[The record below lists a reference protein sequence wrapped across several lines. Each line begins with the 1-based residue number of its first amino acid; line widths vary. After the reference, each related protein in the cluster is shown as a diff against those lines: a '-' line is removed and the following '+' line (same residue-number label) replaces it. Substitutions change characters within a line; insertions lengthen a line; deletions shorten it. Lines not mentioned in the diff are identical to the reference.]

1 MSIQKISANAKKD
14 ATMLFWVVI
23 SAIIHSFALV
33 NFSIPNK
40 FYPGG
45 YSGIARLISDIFE
58 DFLHLSLPFSIIYL
72 LMNVS
77 SCLVVYR
84 SIGKKFTMFSIIQF
98 ALVSFLT
105 GICKPL
111 LMISDPLLVAVFGGI
126 IGGFG
131 VGIALSHGA
140 SSGGSDFLSVYFS
153 NKYKRSFWNLIFGMN
168 CVVLG
173 IAGFIYGWNIVLY
186 SIILQFCSNQV
197 VKRMHKRYTHQTL
210 TIITQYPD
218 EVIESVFVGT
228 RHGITKI
235 HAEGAYLKQDV
246 TMLYT
251 VVNSFQTKDVI
262 KAVRE
267 ADCHAFINIQDS
279 INVDGN
285 FYQKPLD

>member
-1 MSIQKISANAKKD
+1 MSTQMIKANLKQD
-14 ATMLFWVVI
+14 AQMLFWVIV
-23 SAIIHSFALV
+23 SAIIHSFALI

-45 YSGIARLISDIFE
+45 YSGIARLLTDVIE
-58 DFLHLSLPFSIIYL
+58 DFLHLSLPFSLIYL
-72 LMNVS
+72 LMNVLS
-77 SCLVVYR
+77 SMLVYKSV
-84 SIGKKFTMFSIIQF
+84 GKKFTVFSIIQF

-105 GICKPL
+105 AVLKPAL
-111 LMISDPLLVAVFGGI
+111 IISDPLLVAVFGGI
-126 IGGFG
+126 IGGLG

-153 NKYKRSFWNLIFGMN
+153 NKYKRSFWNLFFGIN

-210 TIITQYPD
+210 TIITQFPD
-218 EVIESVFVGT
+218 EVIESVFHGT

-251 VVNSFQTKDVI
+251 VVNSYQTKDVI

-267 ADCHAFINIQDS
+267 ADSHAFINIQDS
-279 INVDGN
+279 INVEGN

>member
-1 MSIQKISANAKKD
+1 MSTQMIKANLKQD
-14 ATMLFWVVI
+14 AQMLFWVIV
-23 SAIIHSFALV
+23 SAIIHSCALI

-45 YSGIARLISDIFE
+45 YSGIARLLTDVIE
-58 DFLHLSLPFSIIYL
+58 DFLHLSLPFSLIYL
-72 LMNVS
+72 LMNVLS
-77 SCLVVYR
+77 SMLVYKSV
-84 SIGKKFTMFSIIQF
+84 GKKFTVFSIIQF
-98 ALVSFLT
+98 ALVSLLT
-105 GICKPL
+105 AVLKPAL
-111 LMISDPLLVAVFGGI
+111 IISDPLLVAVFGGI
-126 IGGFG
+126 IGGLG

-210 TIITQYPD
+210 TIITQFPD
-218 EVIESVFVGT
+218 EVIESVFQGT

-251 VVNSFQTKDVI
+251 VVNSYQTKDVI

-267 ADCHAFINIQDS
+267 ADSHAFINIKDS
-279 INVDGN
+279 INVEGN